1 MPRGKRKVTLE
12 MPGESFFDIATTT
25 EAARAMDE
33 LYGPGAARAC
43 IACAL
48 AARHDGRAADCRFW
62 TSVLRTLRGYRALH

>member
-1 MPRGKRKVTLE
+1 MARDADGLDWD
-12 MPGESFFDIATTT
+12 SFFDIVTTT

-48 AARHDGRAADCRFW
+48 AARHDGRDADCRFW
-62 TSVLRTLRGYRALH
+62 TAVLRALRALHEYRVVH

>member
-1 MPRGKRKVTLE
+1 MARDADGLDWA
-12 MPGESFFDIATTT
+12 SFFDIVTTT

-48 AARHDGRAADCRFW
+48 AARHDGRDADCRFW
-62 TSVLRTLRGYRALH
+62 TAVLRALRALHEYRVVH